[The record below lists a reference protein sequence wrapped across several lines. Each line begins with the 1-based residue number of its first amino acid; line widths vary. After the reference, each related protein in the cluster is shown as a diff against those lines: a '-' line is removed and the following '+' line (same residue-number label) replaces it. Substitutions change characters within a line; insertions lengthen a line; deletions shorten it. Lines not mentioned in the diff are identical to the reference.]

1 MLTIQQIN
9 DKIVTINN
17 LKAKLESVI
26 SDVKI
31 ESKALI
37 EAIPKAQIPIEVYQD
52 IKDNLDD
59 AFSQVEYAQDNI
71 SSAEDSLGDA
81 ESELSCAN
89 ESIETAMITLDKYND
104 EVNKKVITDEQEGV
118 TDEQE

>member
-59 AFSQVEYAQDNI
+59 AFSQLEYAEDNI
-71 SSAEDSLGDA
+71 SSASSSCDDA
-81 ESELSCAN
+81 ESEVQEAKDM
-89 ESIETAMITLDKYND
+89 IEEAIIILDKYND
-104 EVNKKVITDEQEGV
+104 EVNKIEEGV